1 MVSVF
6 AEQYFLFPVVVVAL
20 VGGIVLLMRWA
31 FSRAKGGSLVRRVD
45 HRPADPGS
53 FGLLVAVHT
62 AKTQADAQRLVS
74 KLTAQQIRATT
85 ARTTQG
91 WNVCVWPVDEYSARE
106 VLKTP

>member
-6 AEQYFLFPVVVVAL
+6 PDQYFLFPVVVVAL
-20 VGGIVLLMRWA
+20 IATILLLMRWA
-31 FSRAKGGSLVRRVD
+31 FSRAKGGSLVRRTD
-45 HRPADPGS
+45 YKPADPDS
-53 FGLLVAVHT
+53 FGLLVAIHT
-62 AKTQADAQRLVS
+62 AKTQADAQRLVN

-91 WNVCVWPVDEYSARE
+91 WSVCVWPVDELSARE